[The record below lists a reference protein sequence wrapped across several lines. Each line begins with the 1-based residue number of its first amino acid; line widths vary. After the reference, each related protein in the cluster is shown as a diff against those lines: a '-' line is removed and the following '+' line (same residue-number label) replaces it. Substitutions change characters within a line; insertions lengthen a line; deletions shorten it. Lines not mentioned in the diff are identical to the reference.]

1 MLLTTLLED
10 DGIEVEIK
18 SFELNNGI
26 EELGPEPFVRILP
39 EQQKGICLE
48 ILNNW
53 VMSKLYCKYH

>member
-39 EQQKGICLE
+39 EDSYNRKAF
-48 ILNNW
+48 
-53 VMSKLYCKYH
+53 V